1 MLKTAH
7 SAALVLCLVT
17 IALPLPGLAAEGG
30 AGGEAVPSVENTVT
44 NAILKDPRTEIV
56 TLVYENDLI
65 GSGKDGEYT
74 SGVRLGYMD
83 LNAQFPAFAHTLADF
98 VPNFEINDTSSIFY
112 SLGQNI
118 FSPRDITLSP
128 TDSEQRPYAGFLYG
142 SIGMVTVTDDHS
154 DEVEL
159 TLGVVGP
166 ASLAENTQK
175 FIHRHVTD
183 SPLPKGWGAQLH
195 NEPGLMLAWQRAHP
209 AALVGVAGPL
219 HFSATPHYGVTLG
232 NIYTFANAGFNIQ
245 LRPDN
250 GALQDTPVR
259 VRPAMP
265 GSGYFDI
272 PEKKWGWY
280 LFAGVDGRAL
290 ARNIFLD
297 GNTFRDSAS
306 VDKNHFV
313 FDSNAGL
320 ALTYDK
326 YRISYTIVHRTKEF
340 TEQDEAQVFGVIT
353 LGHRF

>member
-1 MLKTAH
+1 MLK
-7 SAALVLCLVT
+7 LVHFSVLATCLLLM
-17 IALPLPGLAAEGG
+17 ALPTPSLAAEGTV
-30 AGGEAVPSVENTVT
+30 ETVPSVQNTVT
-44 NAILKDPRTEIV
+44 NAILKDPRNQIITA
-56 TLVYENDLI
+56 VYENDMI

-74 SGVRLGYMD
+74 SGVRLGYLD
-83 LNAQFPAFAHTLADF
+83 LNAEFPDIAYTIADVIPTF
-98 VPNFEINDTSSIFY
+98 DINDSSSIFY

-118 FSPRDITLSP
+118 FSPRDIALNP
-128 TDSEQRPYAGFLYG
+128 TDAAQRPYAGFLYG
-142 SIGMVTVTDDHS
+142 SIGMMTFTGNHS

-159 TLGVVGP
+159 TLGIVGP
-166 ASLAENTQK
+166 GSLAENTQK
-175 FIHRHVTD
+175 FIHKHVTD
-183 SPLPKGWGAQLH
+183 SPMPKGWGAQLE
-195 NEPGLMLAWQRAHP
+195 NEPGIMLAWQRAHP
-209 AALVGVAGPL
+209 AALKGIAGPL
-219 HFSATPHYGVTLG
+219 HWSTTPHYGLTLG
-232 NIYTFANAGFNIQ
+232 NVYTFANAGFNVQ
-245 LRPDN
+245 LRPNN
-250 GALQDTPVR
+250 GALQDAPVR

-297 GNTFRDSAS
+297 GNTFEDSPS

-326 YRISYTIVHRTKEF
+326 YRISYTLVHRTKEF
-340 TEQDEAQVFGVIT
+340 KEQDEAQVFGVIT